1 MRIYSVFENE
11 QWIGDMTAD
20 DISQMLKCSRQE
32 VLNAVSSAKLI
43 NEKYAVVYD
52 GDNTVTG
59 TTPLD
64 ETSERI
70 CSNHKPVERDDGSMN
85 RAERRRQQKAAEKS
99 RNQFHTISAISSWNK
114 YRKQQ
119 VQELSP

>member
-32 VLNAVSSAKLI
+32 VLNAVSSTRLI

-59 TTPLD
+59 NTPLD
-64 ETSERI
+64 
-70 CSNHKPVERDDGSMN
+70 
-85 RAERRRQQKAAEKS
+85 
-99 RNQFHTISAISSWNK
+99 
-114 YRKQQ
+114 RK
-119 VQELSP
+119 LLK

>member
-11 QWIGDMTAD
+11 QCIGDMTAD

-32 VLNAVSSAKLI
+32 VLNAVSSARLI

-64 ETSERI
+64 RKLLKEFVLIT
-70 CSNHKPVERDDGSMN
+70 
-85 RAERRRQQKAAEKS
+85 
-99 RNQFHTISAISSWNK
+99 NQLK
-114 YRKQQ
+114 GMMG
-119 VQELSP
+119 V

>member
-32 VLNAVSSAKLI
+32 VLNAVSSTRLI

-52 GDNTVTG
+52 DDNTVTG
-59 TTPLD
+59 NTPLD
-64 ETSERI
+64 RKLLKEFVLITSQL
-70 CSNHKPVERDDGSMN
+70 KGLV
-85 RAERRRQQKAAEKS
+85 RA
-99 RNQFHTISAISSWNK
+99 
-114 YRKQQ
+114 
-119 VQELSP
+119 

>member
-32 VLNAVSSAKLI
+32 VLNAVSSARLI

-52 GDNTVTG
+52 GDKNMG
-59 TTPLD
+59 IYKIQ
-64 ETSERI
+64 SEILR
-70 CSNHKPVERDDGSMN
+70 KPKLCQRT
-85 RAERRRQQKAAEKS
+85 
-99 RNQFHTISAISSWNK
+99 H
-114 YRKQQ
+114 
-119 VQELSP
+119 

>member
-20 DISQMLKCSRQE
+20 DISQMLKFSRQE
-32 VLNAVSSAKLI
+32 VLNAVSSARLI

-59 TTPLD
+59 NTPLD
-64 ETSERI
+64 RKLLKEFVLITSQL
-70 CSNHKPVERDDGSMN
+70 KGLV
-85 RAERRRQQKAAEKS
+85 RA
-99 RNQFHTISAISSWNK
+99 
-114 YRKQQ
+114 
-119 VQELSP
+119 